1 MDVRNRQIDPATVR
15 PGAAAGETIA
25 VLGLGYVGLPLLAA
39 MARAHG
45 RALGFDV
52 DRRRVEALM
61 RGHDETGEVA
71 AGDLRSGGVA
81 LSHDAS
87 ALAGATCFIICVP
100 TPLNE
105 DHQPDLSM
113 VVAAGRTVAAHLRT
127 GALVVLE
134 STVYPGVT
142 EDVLGA
148 ILAEA
153 SGLRPGIDFHLGYS
167 PERINP
173 GDREHRLDTVVKIIS
188 ADGPEALQRMERV
201 YGPICGAG
209 PHRASCI
216 KVAEAANVIENT
228 QRDLNIAL
236 MNECAI
242 IFDRLGLRT
251 SEVLRAAGTKWNFLP
266 FTPGLVGGH
275 CIGVDPFYLT
285 AVAQRVGYHPEVIL
299 AGRRINDR
307 MPSFIV
313 AKLIKMLMAKGSPMN
328 GLRVALLGVTFKENV
343 PDTRNSRAMDVV
355 RELQEYGVTVLAHDP
370 IADADAVAEEYGIG
384 LVRIDEIRDVDAVI
398 LAVAHRDYRDA
409 LAGDVA
415 RILSEAKVVIDVK
428 SVLDPALLQEGASY
442 WSL

>member
-1 MDVRNRQIDPATVR
+1 MNVQDRQIEPAPSR

-25 VLGLGYVGLPLLAA
+25 IIGLGYVGTPLLAA
-39 MARAHG
+39 MAHAHP
-45 RALGFDV
+45 RVLGFDV
-52 DRRRVEALM
+52 NSGRVDALK
-61 RGHDETGEVA
+61 RGHDETGELTA
-71 AGDLRSGGVA
+71 DELTPGAIR
-81 LSHDAS
+81 LSDDPAV
-87 ALAGATCFIICVP
+87 LAGATCFIICVP

-113 VVAAGRTVAAHLRT
+113 VVAAGRTVAAHLGP

-142 EDVLGA
+142 EDVLGTVIA
-148 ILAEA
+148 DA
-153 SGLRPGIDFHLGYS
+153 SGLRAGIDFHLGYS

-173 GDREHRLDTVVKIIS
+173 GDREHRLDTVVKVIA
-188 ADGPEALQRMERV
+188 ADSPHALQRLERV
-201 YGPICGAG
+201 YGPVCAAG
-209 PHRASCI
+209 LHRASSI
-216 KVAEAANVIENT
+216 KVAEAAKVIENT

-251 SEVLRAAGTKWNFLP
+251 SEVLRAACTKWNFLP

-313 AKLIKMLMAKGSPMN
+313 AKLIKMLMTKGAPMQ

-343 PDTRNSRAMDVV
+343 PDTRNSRAIDMV
-355 RELQEYGVTVLAHDP
+355 RELEEYGVTVLAHDP
-370 IADADAVAEEYGIG
+370 IAAADAVAEEYGIG
-384 LVRIDEIRDVDAVI
+384 LVPLAEIRDVDAVI
-398 LAVAHRDYRDA
+398 FAVPHRNHREA
-409 LAGDVA
+409 LAGEVA
-415 RILSEAKVVIDVK
+415 RLLAEAKVVIDVK
-428 SVLDPALLQEGASY
+428 SALDPALLPEAASY